1 MENKAAYV
9 DIQYGEYPR
18 LWITFT
24 GESATKEN
32 FEAYLE
38 RLAQAYEKQEKLALI
53 FDARRARFPRL
64 RYQLRQAQW
73 LRENNET
80 IRQYCQGTAYII
92 AQPFIRAALQMI
104 FAWQKNP
111 VPFAVMASPDEARRW
126 ATNQLK
132 QA

>member
-9 DIQYGEYPR
+9 NIQYGEYPT

-32 FEAYLE
+32 FEAYLK
-38 RLAQAYEKQEKLALI
+38 RLAQAYEKQEKIALI

-80 IRQYCQGTAYII
+80 IRMYCQGTA
-92 AQPFIRAALQMI
+92 
-104 FAWQKNP
+104 
-111 VPFAVMASPDEARRW
+111 
-126 ATNQLK
+126 
-132 QA
+132 